1 MAEPISCNLVCN
13 ALDYLL
19 LAGEQAQ
26 EGSARMT
33 KHALATLADGVELLL
48 KARLEVY
55 DWSLLFK
62 NVDDAERAKIATG
75 EFQSVTFDQAVKR
88 LKQIC
93 EVEIDKKPLGILNKL
108 RSLRNRVRHFAVNVE
123 GKTAESLIAK
133 TYSFAVDFTAE
144 HLEAHLDAEAKG
156 ELTNLRRLLGE
167 FEGFIDTRLD
177 EIKGT
182 LESQDY
188 SVHTECP
195 RCLQE
200 TLYAQDGE
208 SSCAFCGYKAD
219 GEEVVA
225 EWFDRHYGH
234 IWDPKERMMLEDE
247 IESCPECARWACVH
261 DDTRGRICF
270 SCGESGNYTRCA
282 YCSQLFSGEPNPG
295 GRCDDCW
302 KHLMSKD

>member
-1 MAEPISCNLVCN
+1 MTEPIACNLIGN

-19 LAGEQAQ
+19 LAGEQAR

-62 NVDDAERAKIATG
+62 SVDDADRAKIASG
-75 EFQSVTFDQAVKR
+75 DFQSVTFDQAVKR

-93 EVEIDKKPLGILNKL
+93 GVEIEQERLRVLNSL
-108 RSLRNRVRHFAVNVE
+108 RSLRNRIRHFAVQVE
-123 GKTAESLIAK
+123 RGVAESLIAK
-133 TYSFAVDFTAE
+133 TYSFAVDFTAAN
-144 HLEAHLDAEAKG
+144 LEPHLDAEAEG
-156 ELTNLRRLLGE
+156 ELKRLRRLLGE
-167 FEGFIDTRLD
+167 YEGFVEARQK
-177 EIKGT
+177 EIKAI
-182 LESQDY
+182 LEGQDY

-200 TLYAQDGE
+200 TLYAQEGE
-208 SSCAFCGYKAD
+208 SSCAFCGYKAA
-219 GEEVVA
+219 GEEVAA

-234 IWDPKERMMLEDE
+234 IWDPKERMMLDGE
-247 IESCPECARWACVH
+247 IESCPECGRWASVY
-261 DDTRGRICF
+261 DDIHGRICF
-270 SCGESGNYTRCA
+270 SCGETGNYTRCA
-282 YCSQLFSGEPNPG
+282 YCDQLFSGEPNPG

-302 KHLMSKD
+302 NHLMSKD